1 MRKFKYQ
8 VVDADSPI
16 VLQSGSF
23 EISDAESV
31 REFLER
37 KFSADDVFW
46 IHSINGVTRFG
57 LMRYE
62 KPIQHICIWQEK
74 E

>member
-8 VVDADSPI
+8 VLDADAPI

-23 EISDAESV
+23 EISDAESI

-46 IHSINGVTRFG
+46 IHPINGVTRFG

-62 KPIQHICIWQEK
+62 KPIQHLCIWRE